1 MSLTRR
7 QIAQQ
12 ARRERERGLREQSE
26 LGNEDIPG
34 PSRREIGQR
43 SRRDQ
48 ERIDSHC
55 RARRDYI
62 GGTSVHQLGRCEVPC
77 PKCAALHWLE
87 ERAINIAA
95 GGERSSLAN
104 PLFSGC
110 CSNGAVQLP
119 LPLDPPLELRDLLTD
134 QTHQGKLRREQ
145 LRNYNNSLAFTSMGV
160 DKQDMQVW
168 GPQGI
173 YTFRI
178 GGRAYHQ
185 IGALLPEAGEHPR
198 FAQVFLAG
206 LSEAEQAAQRNIHI
220 RGRGEEGVLTRLA
233 QMIER
238 VNPYYAAFKTFR
250 DRDRESEEDTPILYL
265 TVLNPLQ
272 NDPRRYNR
280 PTSDEVACVYV
291 ADENE
296 PSPGRHIQV
305 YLRGGGVRNISEL
318 HSAYLPL
325 HFTLI
330 YPHGEPGW
338 HPRIPLAGQPLGD
351 DDEIGEGED
360 IEDGNA
366 GDRGLVAEVRRY
378 GRGGSKRVTQAQF
391 ATYYLFKRLGSFN
404 TALYC
409 GRLFQELLVDQ
420 WAQTESNRLRWIRE
434 NQTTLRADSYKG
446 LVDAVDAGI
455 PLADVGK
462 KVVLP
467 STFAGSPRGCKDL
480 GDRISKTGT
489 SALSSSHVPYTRR

>member
-1 MSLTRR
+1 
-7 QIAQQ
+7 
-12 ARRERERGLREQSE
+12 
-26 LGNEDIPG
+26 
-34 PSRREIGQR
+34 
-43 SRRDQ
+43 
-48 ERIDSHC
+48 
-55 RARRDYI
+55 
-62 GGTSVHQLGRCEVPC
+62 
-77 PKCAALHWLE
+77 
-87 ERAINIAA
+87 
-95 GGERSSLAN
+95 
-104 PLFSGC
+104 
-110 CSNGAVQLP
+110 
-119 LPLDPPLELRDLLTD
+119 
-134 QTHQGKLRREQ
+134 
-145 LRNYNNSLAFTSMGV
+145 
-160 DKQDMQVW
+160 
-168 GPQGI
+168 
-173 YTFRI
+173 
-178 GGRAYHQ
+178 
-185 IGALLPEAGEHPR
+185 
-198 FAQVFLAG
+198 
-206 LSEAEQAAQRNIHI
+206 
-220 RGRGEEGVLTRLA
+220 
-233 QMIER
+233 MIER

-265 TVLNPLQ
+265 TILNPLR

-366 GDRGLVAEVRRY
+366 GDGGLVAEVRRY

-391 ATYYLFKRLGSFN
+391 ATYYLFKRSGNFN

-434 NQTTLRADSYKG
+434 NQTTLRAESYKG

-455 PLADVGK
+455 PLVDVGK

-467 STFAGSPRGCKDL
+467 STFAGSPRQMH
-480 GDRISKTGT
+480 
-489 SALSSSHVPYTRR
+489 ALYQDAMAIVSHVTKPDLFVTITCNPTWTEITQELEPGQTAQDRPDLVSRVFALKLDAMLHEFFKLGVLGKKVVARIWVIEFQKRGLPHCHLLMCLAPDDKPRTPADPVLFKVVTSCMLHTCSDRCQAQMRRDGRCSKKFPWAFQPETTMEQDGYPVYRRRDNGRSWTKNRITYTNQHVVPYNPYLSARFNAHINVEVCTSISAVKYMFKYVYKGHDRANVAVVPNQVDLDEINRYIDARWVSASVSRTTS

>member
-1 MSLTRR
+1 MRTRTW
-7 QIAQQ
+7 IH
-12 ARRERERGLREQSE
+12 LRPVQTQVFLDEKLDSNPGKT
-26 LGNEDIPG
+26 GNVLSHTAVLDRNTLMG
-34 PSRREIGQR
+34 PLLINWAAVR
-43 SRRDQ
+43 SRSQ
-48 ERIDSHC
+48 N
-55 RARRDYI
+55 
-62 GGTSVHQLGRCEVPC
+62 V
-77 PKCAALHWLE
+77 K
-87 ERAINIAA
+87 
-95 GGERSSLAN
+95 
-104 PLFSGC
+104 
-110 CSNGAVQLP
+110 
-119 LPLDPPLELRDLLTD
+119 
-134 QTHQGKLRREQ
+134 

-265 TVLNPLQ
+265 TILNPLQ

-291 ADENE
+291 TDENE

-351 DDEIGEGED
+351 DDEIDAMGVED
-360 IEDGNA
+360 
-366 GDRGLVAEVRRY
+366 
-378 GRGGSKRVTQAQF
+378 
-391 ATYYLFKRLGSFN
+391 
-404 TALYC
+404 
-409 GRLFQELLVDQ
+409 
-420 WAQTESNRLRWIRE
+420 
-434 NQTTLRADSYKG
+434 
-446 LVDAVDAGI
+446 
-455 PLADVGK
+455 
-462 KVVLP
+462 
-467 STFAGSPRGCKDL
+467 
-480 GDRISKTGT
+480 
-489 SALSSSHVPYTRR
+489 LSE

>member
-1 MSLTRR
+1 MPSFSYHNESHTSADCTAGKTLNWEMRTYQVLQDGKLDSVPGAIRNELTH
-7 QIAQQ
+7 IAVLD
-12 ARRERERGLREQSE
+12 RNTLM
-26 LGNEDIPG
+26 G
-34 PSRREIGQR
+34 PLLINWAAVR
-43 SRRDQ
+43 SHAQ
-48 ERIDSHC
+48 NVEH
-55 RARRDYI
+55 
-62 GGTSVHQLGRCEVPC
+62 
-77 PKCAALHWLE
+77 
-87 ERAINIAA
+87 AINIAA

-160 DKQDMQVW
+160 DKQDMRVW

-250 DRDRESEEDTPILYL
+250 DL
-265 TVLNPLQ
+265 
-272 NDPRRYNR
+272 
-280 PTSDEVACVYV
+280 
-291 ADENE
+291 
-296 PSPGRHIQV
+296 

-366 GDRGLVAEVRRY
+366 GDGGLVAEVRHY

-391 ATYYLFKRLGSFN
+391 ATYYLFKRSGNFN

-420 WAQTESNRLRWIRE
+420 WAQTESNRL
-434 NQTTLRADSYKG
+434 
-446 LVDAVDAGI
+446 
-455 PLADVGK
+455 
-462 KVVLP
+462 
-467 STFAGSPRGCKDL
+467 
-480 GDRISKTGT
+480 
-489 SALSSSHVPYTRR
+489 